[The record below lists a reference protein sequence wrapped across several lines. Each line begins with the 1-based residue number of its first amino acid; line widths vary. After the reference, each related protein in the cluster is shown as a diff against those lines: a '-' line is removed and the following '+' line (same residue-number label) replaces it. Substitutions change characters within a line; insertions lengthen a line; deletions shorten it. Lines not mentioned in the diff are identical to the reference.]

1 MRKRTILEYETFKQ
15 IISYKSVIGE
25 KDNEQRNKIKMDM
38 LNSVINCI
46 GIEKWQRMKPDTK
59 HALEYLTFLSIERG
73 FVWCS
78 PEHVSERYTINSI
91 TVRRYVSFLEK
102 QGIVS
107 RLWRSS
113 IKHNG
118 RGCMVV
124 FFHAHPYYEKYWNK
138 RFFLSDDVNSN
149 DKAESIEN
157 THSINEND
165 RISDSTISKPD
176 LKSKDLKERSK
187 DDLLDYVHDDMRNF
201 AELYGCYFSLTDGKV
216 AEYWR
221 MAKLAAYKNCQENSE
236 NKFEII
242 LHGFKQMIGAI
253 KLSHRKIKNPIAYFY
268 KICLSLF
275 HDEYIRGLDEMGFW
289 DKAPEGELTFEIPY
303 D

>member
-1 MRKRTILEYETFKQ
+1 MMRKRTILESETFNQ

-78 PEHVSERYTINSI
+78 PEYVSERYTINSI

-102 QGIVS
+102 QGVVS

-113 IKHNG
+113 VKHNG

-124 FFHAHPYYEKYWNK
+124 FFHVHPYFSRFWEK
-138 RFFLSDDVNSN
+138 RFFLSDDVKAN
-149 DKAESIEN
+149 DRADSAKN
-157 THSINEND
+157 TQSINEND
-165 RISDSTISKPD
+165 SFSDSTISIPD
-176 LKSKDLKERSK
+176 LKSKELKDRSEN
-187 DDLLDYVHDDMRNF
+187 DISLVPDYINHEFASLYKCYFGMDIKKINELWCIVKRQAWRVNIEPDHIADGAIHALKQAAGQTKIKPIKNFVAYFTSTIKNIYHEIF
-201 AELYGCYFSLTDGKV
+201 AEELES
-216 AEYWR
+216 
-221 MAKLAAYKNCQENSE
+221 M
-236 NKFEII
+236 
-242 LHGFKQMIGAI
+242 GAD
-253 KLSHRKIKNPIAYFY
+253 LSQSIV
-268 KICLSLF
+268 
-275 HDEYIRGLDEMGFW
+275 
-289 DKAPEGELTFEIPY
+289 FEIPY